1 MTELSK
7 FINLLIEFE
16 EKVES
21 HLNKKYKTF
30 LRKVVNLEGLA
41 KSVNPNKIVLT
52 KEMIVF
58 KLGL

>member
-16 EKVES
+16 EKIET

-30 LRKVVNLEGLA
+30 VRSVLNLETLA
-41 KSVNPNKIVLT
+41 KNIKPERIILT
-52 KEMIVF
+52 KEFIVF
-58 KLGL
+58 KLGM

>member
-16 EKVES
+16 EKVER